1 MQLIYSTFVLFFKPH
16 VKTGSILRTK
26 EYPEVQTLEQST
38 RRSQPA
44 RTEQMRLRL
53 IEATL
58 DCIAEHGYQDS
69 TVSRIVEKAE
79 ASRGA
84 LLHHFPSKAMLV
96 EAATLHLTKHLY
108 RVLGESFAAL
118 SEADDRAEEMI
129 LRSWD
134 TVIQTRE
141 NRVIL
146 DLLSAS
152 RNDPELAAMLK
163 RLGKV
168 FMEVLA
174 TATQHYFEP
183 RARAENP
190 MDLIMLTQWVIRGMA
205 ADYHLVKDK
214 AYLREL
220 LSTWCRVLNTQM
232 KPKRGVNSPPPRP
245 QFWTR
250 HIL

>member
-1 MQLIYSTFVLFFKPH
+1 M
-16 VKTGSILRTK
+16 RTK
-26 EYPEVQTLEQST
+26 EPLELSNPAQTT
-38 RRSQPA
+38 RRSQPE

-58 DCIAEHGYQDS
+58 DCIAEHGYQDA
-69 TVSRIVEKAE
+69 TVSRIIEQAQ

-84 LLHHFPSKAMLV
+84 LLHHFPNKAMLV

-118 SEADDRAEEMI
+118 TEADDRAEEMI

-146 DLLSAS
+146 ELLSAS
-152 RNDPELAAMLK
+152 RNDLELAAMLK

-168 FMEVLA
+168 FMQVLA

-183 RARAENP
+183 RAKAENP
-190 MDLIMLTQWVIRGMA
+190 MDLIMLTQWVMRGMA

-214 AYLREL
+214 RYPREL

-232 KPKRGVNSPPPRP
+232 KPKRGVNTPPPRP

-250 HIL
+250 DIL